1 MNITYVAIGLLA
13 FSLIGILV
21 LLLYLRIIKHKYK
34 KNSALFAKDNLMVK
48 NKSSFKDI
56 LDRLYQIVYMTFVK
70 MPVIKYYTKKT
81 RLKLEMTNDY
91 TEYELRKRTGKYMLF
106 AVIFIFI
113 SLFVLINLVNDLY
126 MTLIVIVGVLI
137 IAEKMIDLGIT
148 SVSNKILRQMPDAF
162 TTIRHAFHE
171 HGMIDEAFSTVI
183 DELGD
188 KEIGPQLRRIKEAII
203 SDNPEVELEKYYDSA
218 PNRFL
223 KLFAGISYLTY
234 DLGDRKIDGT
244 SVYLKNLNNI
254 LQEIYLEILKQDKIN
269 YMFRS
274 LNVIAVVPLVCI
286 KPLQAWAESNFPA
299 LSNFYNS
306 SFGFIMQ
313 SLIIISIFVSYLM
326 LRIVKED
333 SEQIKFD
340 RVASVRWQ
348 DKLYKVPIIKQIV
361 DAFKS
366 RPHTRKN
373 RNETILIKNT
383 NSYLTIEWLYV
394 NKITAAFV
402 TFILAL
408 ILMFNITR
416 IDIKATYEKISDE
429 FLSFG
434 QLTETQEQAAQAINE
449 RDKTYIDKYKNK
461 NVTKEQLEME
471 FTDPVTG
478 KADADEVAR
487 VYNKIQSVKNSYIKF
502 WQVLTSFILAFI
514 AYYAPSVMLF
524 IRNKIREMEKE
535 NEIMQ
540 FQSIILMLM
549 YIDRIDVQTILEWLC
564 RFSYAFKEPISTC
577 LNNYEAGAYEA
588 LEDLKEAVPYKD
600 FQRIVE
606 QLQSAVER
614 IPIRDAFDE
623 LETERAFFY
632 ERRKEGN
639 ERLIKKK
646 TTIGKVLGFTPMVL
660 LIGGYLVAPLMIVSI
675 MQMMNYFTKMS
686 F

>member
-1 MNITYVAIGLLA
+1 MSVTYIAIGLLA
-13 FSLIGILV
+13 VSVIGITGLLV
-21 LLLYLRIIKHKYK
+21 YLRLLKHKYK
-34 KNSALFAKDNLMVK
+34 KNSALFAKDNLVVK
-48 NKSSFKDI
+48 NKSSFKDVF
-56 LDRLYQIVYMTFVK
+56 DRLYQMVYMTFVK

-91 TEYELRKRTGKYMLF
+91 TEYEIRKRAGKYMLI
-106 AVIFIFI
+106 AVIFIFV
-113 SLFVLINLVNDLY
+113 SLFVLLNLVNDLY
-126 MTLIVIVGVLI
+126 MSLIVIVGVLI

-148 SVSNKILRQMPDAF
+148 SVSNKILRQMPDTF
-162 TTIRHAFHE
+162 TAIRHAFHE
-171 HGMIDEAFSTVI
+171 HGMVDEAFNTAI
-183 DELGD
+183 DEMGD
-188 KEIGPQLRRIKEAII
+188 KEIGPQLKKIKEAIV
-203 SDNPEVELEKYYDSA
+203 SDNPEVELEKYYDTA

-234 DLGDRKIDGT
+234 DLGDRKVDGV

-254 LQEIYLEILKQDKIN
+254 LQDIYLEILKQDKIN

-274 LNVIAVVPLVCI
+274 LNIIAVVPLVCI
-286 KPLQAWAESNFPA
+286 KPLQTWAESNFPA

-313 SLIIISIFVSYLM
+313 SLIIISIFVSYLL

-340 RVASVRWQ
+340 RVASVKWQ
-348 DKLYKVPIIKQIV
+348 DKLYKIAIVKLIV

-373 RNETILIKNT
+373 RRETMLIKNT

-394 NKITAAFV
+394 NKITAAVV

-408 ILMFNITR
+408 ILMFNLTR
-416 IDIKATYEKISDE
+416 IDVKATYNKISDE

-434 QLTETQEQAAQAINE
+434 QLTEQQEQAAQAINE

-461 NVTKEQLEME
+461 NVSKEQLEME

-478 KADADEVAR
+478 KADADEVTR
-487 VYNKIQSVKNSYIKF
+487 VYDKIQSVKNSYIKF
-502 WQVLTSFILAFI
+502 WQVLTSFVLAFI
-514 AYYAPSVMLF
+514 AYYVPSVILF

-564 RFSYAFKEPISTC
+564 RFSYAFKEPIATC
-577 LNNYEAGAYEA
+577 LNNYESGAYEA
-588 LEDLKEAVPYKD
+588 LEELKEDVPYKD
-600 FQRIVE
+600 FQRIID

-623 LETERAFFY
+623 LETERSFFH

-675 MQMMNYFTKMS
+675 MQMMSYFTKMS

>member
-1 MNITYVAIGLLA
+1 MSVTYIAIGLLA
-13 FSLIGILV
+13 VSVIGITV
-21 LLLYLRIIKHKYK
+21 LLVYLRLLKHKYK
-34 KNSALFAKDNLMVK
+34 KNSALFAKDNLVVK

-56 LDRLYQIVYMTFVK
+56 FDRLYQMVYMTFVK

-91 TEYELRKRTGKYMLF
+91 TEYEIRKRTGKYMLI
-106 AVIFIFI
+106 AVIFIFV
-113 SLFVLINLVNDLY
+113 SLFVLLNLVNDLY
-126 MTLIVIVGVLI
+126 MSLIVIVGVLI

-148 SVSNKILRQMPDAF
+148 SVSNKILRQMPDTF
-162 TTIRHAFHE
+162 TAIRHAFHE
-171 HGMIDEAFSTVI
+171 HGMIDEAFNTAI
-183 DELGD
+183 DEMGD
-188 KEIGPQLRRIKEAII
+188 KEIGPQLKKIKEAII
-203 SDNPEVELEKYYDSA
+203 SDNPEVELEKYYDTA

-234 DLGDRKIDGT
+234 DLGDRKVDGT

-254 LQEIYLEILKQDKIN
+254 LQDIYLEILKQDKIN

-274 LNVIAVVPLVCI
+274 LNIIAVVPIVCI

-340 RVASVRWQ
+340 RVASVKWQ
-348 DKLYKVPIIKQIV
+348 DKLYKITIVKLVV

-366 RPHTRKN
+366 RPHTKKN
-373 RNETILIKNT
+373 RKETMLIKNT

-394 NKITAAFV
+394 NKITAAVV

-416 IDIKATYEKISDE
+416 IDVKATYNKISDE

-434 QLTETQEQAAQAINE
+434 QLTEQQEQAAQAIND

-471 FTDPVTG
+471 FADPVTG

-487 VYNKIQSVKNSYIKF
+487 VYDKIQSVKNSYIKF
-502 WQVLTSFILAFI
+502 WQVLTSFVLAFI
-514 AYYAPSVMLF
+514 AYYVPSIILF

-564 RFSYAFKEPISTC
+564 RFSYAFKEPIATC
-577 LNNYEAGAYEA
+577 LNNYESGAYEA
-588 LEDLKEAVPYKD
+588 LEDLKEDVPYKD
-600 FQRIVE
+600 FQRIIE

-623 LETERAFFY
+623 LETERAFFH

-646 TTIGKVLGFTPMVL
+646 TAIGKVLGFTPMVL

>member
-21 LLLYLRIIKHKYK
+21 LLLYLRIIKHNYK

-91 TEYELRKRTGKYMLF
+91 TEYELRRRTGKYMLF

>member
-1 MNITYVAIGLLA
+1 MSVTYIAIGLLA
-13 FSLIGILV
+13 VSVIGITV
-21 LLLYLRIIKHKYK
+21 LLVYLRLLKHKYK
-34 KNSALFAKDNLMVK
+34 KNSALFAKDNLVVK

-56 LDRLYQIVYMTFVK
+56 FDRLYQMVYMTFVK

-91 TEYELRKRTGKYMLF
+91 TEYEIRKRTGKYMLI
-106 AVIFIFI
+106 AVIFIFV
-113 SLFVLINLVNDLY
+113 SLFVLLNLVNDLY
-126 MTLIVIVGVLI
+126 MSLIVIVGVLI

-148 SVSNKILRQMPDAF
+148 SVSNKILRQMPDTF
-162 TTIRHAFHE
+162 TAIRHAFHE
-171 HGMIDEAFSTVI
+171 HGMIDEAFNTAI
-183 DELGD
+183 DEMGD
-188 KEIGPQLRRIKEAII
+188 KEIGPQLKKIKEAII
-203 SDNPEVELEKYYDSA
+203 SDNPEVELEKYYDTA

-234 DLGDRKIDGT
+234 DLGDRKVDGT

-254 LQEIYLEILKQDKIN
+254 LQDIYLEILKQDKIN

-274 LNVIAVVPLVCI
+274 LNIIAVVPLICI

-340 RVASVRWQ
+340 RVASVKWQ
-348 DKLYKVPIIKQIV
+348 DKLYKITIVKLVV

-366 RPHTRKN
+366 RPHTKKN
-373 RNETILIKNT
+373 RKETMLIKNT

-408 ILMFNITR
+408 ILMFNVTR
-416 IDIKATYEKISDE
+416 IDVKATYNKISDE

-434 QLTETQEQAAQAINE
+434 QLTEQQEQAAQAIND

-471 FTDPVTG
+471 FADPVTG
-478 KADADEVAR
+478 KADADEVTR
-487 VYNKIQSVKNSYIKF
+487 VYEKIQSVKNSYIKF
-502 WQVLTSFILAFI
+502 WQVLTSFVLAFI
-514 AYYAPSVMLF
+514 AYYVPSIILF

-564 RFSYAFKEPISTC
+564 RFSYAFKEPIATC
-577 LNNYEAGAYEA
+577 LNNYESGAYEA
-588 LEDLKEAVPYKD
+588 LEDLKEDVPYKD
-600 FQRIVE
+600 FQRIIE

-623 LETERAFFY
+623 LETERAFFH

-646 TTIGKVLGFTPMVL
+646 TAIGKVLGFTPMVL

-675 MQMMNYFTKMS
+675 MQMMSYFTKMS

>member
-1 MNITYVAIGLLA
+1 MSVTYIAIGLLA
-13 FSLIGILV
+13 VSVIGITV
-21 LLLYLRIIKHKYK
+21 LLVYLRLLKHKYK
-34 KNSALFAKDNLMVK
+34 KNSALFAKDNLVVK

-56 LDRLYQIVYMTFVK
+56 FDRLYQMVYMTFVK

-91 TEYELRKRTGKYMLF
+91 TEYEIRKRTGKYMLI
-106 AVIFIFI
+106 AVIFIFV
-113 SLFVLINLVNDLY
+113 SLFVLLNLVNDLY
-126 MTLIVIVGVLI
+126 MSLIVIVGVLI

-148 SVSNKILRQMPDAF
+148 SVSNKILRQMPDTF
-162 TTIRHAFHE
+162 TAIRHAFHE
-171 HGMIDEAFSTVI
+171 HGMIDEAFNTAI
-183 DELGD
+183 DEMGD
-188 KEIGPQLRRIKEAII
+188 KEIGPQLKKIKEAII
-203 SDNPEVELEKYYDSA
+203 SDNPEVELEKYYDTA

-234 DLGDRKIDGT
+234 DLGDRKVDGT

-254 LQEIYLEILKQDKIN
+254 LQDIYLEILKQDKIN

-274 LNVIAVVPLVCI
+274 LNIIAVVPLICI

-340 RVASVRWQ
+340 RVASVKWQ
-348 DKLYKVPIIKQIV
+348 DKLYKITIVKLVV

-366 RPHTRKN
+366 RPHTKKN
-373 RNETILIKNT
+373 RKETMLIKNT

-394 NKITAAFV
+394 NKITAAVV

-416 IDIKATYEKISDE
+416 IDVKATYNKISDE

-434 QLTETQEQAAQAINE
+434 QLTEQQEQAAQSIND

-471 FTDPVTG
+471 FADPVTG
-478 KADADEVAR
+478 KADADEVTR
-487 VYNKIQSVKNSYIKF
+487 VYDKIQSVKNSYIKF
-502 WQVLTSFILAFI
+502 WQVLTSFVLAYI
-514 AYYAPSVMLF
+514 AYYVPSIILF

-564 RFSYAFKEPISTC
+564 RFSYAFKEPIATC
-577 LNNYEAGAYEA
+577 LNNYESGAYEA
-588 LEDLKEAVPYKD
+588 LEDLKEDVPYKD
-600 FQRIVE
+600 FQRIIE

-623 LETERAFFY
+623 LETERAFFH

-646 TTIGKVLGFTPMVL
+646 TAIGKVLGFTPMVL

>member
-1 MNITYVAIGLLA
+1 MSVTYIAIGLLA
-13 FSLIGILV
+13 VSVIGITV
-21 LLLYLRIIKHKYK
+21 LLVYLRLLKHKYK
-34 KNSALFAKDNLMVK
+34 KNSALFAKDKLVVK

-56 LDRLYQIVYMTFVK
+56 FDRLYQMVYMTFVK

-91 TEYELRKRTGKYMLF
+91 TEYEIRKRTGKYMLI
-106 AVIFIFI
+106 AVIFIFV
-113 SLFVLINLVNDLY
+113 SLFVLLNLVNDLY
-126 MTLIVIVGVLI
+126 MSLIVIVGVLI

-148 SVSNKILRQMPDAF
+148 SVSNKILRQMPDTF
-162 TTIRHAFHE
+162 TAIRHAFHE
-171 HGMIDEAFSTVI
+171 HGMIDEAFNTAI
-183 DELGD
+183 DEMGD
-188 KEIGPQLRRIKEAII
+188 KEIGPQLKKIKEAII
-203 SDNPEVELEKYYDSA
+203 SDNPEVELEKYYDTA

-234 DLGDRKIDGT
+234 DLGDRKVDGT

-254 LQEIYLEILKQDKIN
+254 LQDIYLEILKQDKIN

-274 LNVIAVVPLVCI
+274 LNIIAVVPLICI

-340 RVASVRWQ
+340 RVASVKWQ
-348 DKLYKVPIIKQIV
+348 DKLYKITIVKLVV

-366 RPHTRKN
+366 RPHTKKN
-373 RNETILIKNT
+373 RKETMLIKNT

-394 NKITAAFV
+394 NKITAAVV

-408 ILMFNITR
+408 ILMFNVTR
-416 IDIKATYEKISDE
+416 IDVKATYNKISDE

-434 QLTETQEQAAQAINE
+434 QLTEQQEQAAQAIND

-471 FTDPVTG
+471 FADPVTG
-478 KADADEVAR
+478 KADADEVTR
-487 VYNKIQSVKNSYIKF
+487 VYDKIQSVKNSYIKF
-502 WQVLTSFILAFI
+502 WQVLTSFVLAFI
-514 AYYAPSVMLF
+514 AYYVPSIILF

-564 RFSYAFKEPISTC
+564 RFSYAFKEPIATC
-577 LNNYEAGAYEA
+577 LNNYESGAYEA
-588 LEDLKEAVPYKD
+588 LEELKEDVPYKD
-600 FQRIVE
+600 FQRIIE

-623 LETERAFFY
+623 LETERAFFH

-646 TTIGKVLGFTPMVL
+646 TAIGKVLGFTPMVL

>member
-1 MNITYVAIGLLA
+1 MSVTYIAVGLLA
-13 FSLIGILV
+13 VSVIGITV
-21 LLLYLRIIKHKYK
+21 LLVYLRLLKHKYK
-34 KNSALFAKDNLMVK
+34 KNSALFAKDNLVVK

-56 LDRLYQIVYMTFVK
+56 FDRLYQMVYMTFVK

-91 TEYELRKRTGKYMLF
+91 TEYEIRKRTGKYMLI
-106 AVIFIFI
+106 AVIFIFV
-113 SLFVLINLVNDLY
+113 SLFVLLNLVNDLY
-126 MTLIVIVGVLI
+126 MSLIVIVGVLI

-148 SVSNKILRQMPDAF
+148 SVSNKILRQMPDTF
-162 TTIRHAFHE
+162 TAIRHAFHE
-171 HGMIDEAFSTVI
+171 HGMIDEAFNTAI
-183 DELGD
+183 DEMGD
-188 KEIGPQLRRIKEAII
+188 KEIGPQLKKIKEAII
-203 SDNPEVELEKYYDSA
+203 SDNPEVELEKYYDTA

-234 DLGDRKIDGT
+234 DLGDRKVEGT

-254 LQEIYLEILKQDKIN
+254 LQDIYLEILKQDKIN

-274 LNVIAVVPLVCI
+274 LNIIAVVPLICI

-340 RVASVRWQ
+340 RVASVKWQ
-348 DKLYKVPIIKQIV
+348 DKLYKITIVKLVV

-366 RPHTRKN
+366 RPHTKKN
-373 RNETILIKNT
+373 RKETMLIKNT

-408 ILMFNITR
+408 ILMFNVTR
-416 IDIKATYEKISDE
+416 IDVKATYNKISDE

-434 QLTETQEQAAQAINE
+434 QLTEQQEQAAQAIND

-471 FTDPVTG
+471 FADPVTG
-478 KADADEVAR
+478 KADADEVTR
-487 VYNKIQSVKNSYIKF
+487 VYDKIQSVKNSYIKF
-502 WQVLTSFILAFI
+502 WQVLTSFVLAFI
-514 AYYAPSVMLF
+514 AYYVPSIILF

-564 RFSYAFKEPISTC
+564 RFSYAFKEPIATC
-577 LNNYEAGAYEA
+577 LNNYESGAYEA
-588 LEDLKEAVPYKD
+588 LEDLKEDVPYKD
-600 FQRIVE
+600 FQRIIE

-623 LETERAFFY
+623 LETERAFFH

-675 MQMMNYFTKMS
+675 MQMMSYFTKMS

>member
-1 MNITYVAIGLLA
+1 MSVTYIAIGLLV
-13 FSLIGILV
+13 FSLIGVVGLLV
-21 LLLYLRIIKHKYK
+21 YLKLLKNKYK
-34 KNSALFAKDNLMVK
+34 KNSALFAKDNLVVR
-48 NKSSFKDI
+48 NKVNPKDVFDK
-56 LDRLYQIVYMTFVK
+56 LFQIVYMTFVK

-91 TEYELRKRTGKYMLF
+91 TEYELRRRAGKYMLM
-106 AVIFIFI
+106 AVIFIFVA
-113 SLFVLINLVNDLY
+113 LFVLLNLVNDLY
-126 MTLIVIVGVLI
+126 MSLIVIVGVLI
-137 IAEKMIDLGIT
+137 VAEKMIDLGIT
-148 SVSNKILRQMPDAF
+148 SVSNKILRQMPDTF

-171 HGMIDEAFSTVI
+171 HGMIDEAFNTAI

-188 KEIGPQLRRIKEAII
+188 KEIGPQLRKIKEAII
-203 SDNPEVELEKYYDSA
+203 SDNPEVELEKYYDTA

-234 DLGDRKIDGT
+234 DLGDRKVDNT

-254 LQEIYLEILKQDKIN
+254 LQDIYLEILKQDKIN

-274 LNVIAVVPLVCI
+274 LNIIAVVPLVCI
-286 KPLQAWAESNFPA
+286 KPLQNWAESNFPA
-299 LSNFYNS
+299 LSNFYDS

-348 DKLYKVPIIKQIV
+348 DKLYKFTLVKLLV

-366 RPHTRKN
+366 KEHTRKN
-373 RNETILIKNT
+373 RRETELIKNT
-383 NSYLTIEWLYV
+383 NAYLTIEWLYV
-394 NKITAAFV
+394 NKLTAAFV

-416 IDIKATYEKISDE
+416 IDINAVYTKISDE

-434 QLTETQEQAAQAINE
+434 QLTEQQEQAAQAINE

-461 NVTKEQLEME
+461 NVTKEQIEME
-471 FTDPVTG
+471 MADPVTG
-478 KADADEVAR
+478 KADVNEVAR
-487 VYNKIQSVKNSYIKF
+487 VYDKIQTVKNSYLKF
-502 WQVLTSFILAFI
+502 WQVLTSFILAWI
-514 AYYAPSVMLF
+514 AYYVPSIILF

-549 YIDRIDVQTILEWLC
+549 YIDRVDVQTILEWLC
-564 RFSYAFKEPISTC
+564 RFSYAFKEPIATC

-588 LEDLKEAVPYKD
+588 LEDLKEVVPYKD
-600 FQRIVE
+600 FQRIVD

-623 LETERAFFY
+623 LETERAFFH

-639 ERLIKKK
+639 ERLVNKKV
-646 TTIGKVLGFTPMVL
+646 TIGKALGFTPMVL

>member
-1 MNITYVAIGLLA
+1 MSVTYIAIGLLA
-13 FSLIGILV
+13 VSVIGITV
-21 LLLYLRIIKHKYK
+21 LLVYLRLLKHKYK
-34 KNSALFAKDNLMVK
+34 KNSALFAKDNLVVK

-56 LDRLYQIVYMTFVK
+56 FDRLYQMVYMTFVK

-91 TEYELRKRTGKYMLF
+91 TEYEIRKRTGKYMLI
-106 AVIFIFI
+106 AVIFIFV
-113 SLFVLINLVNDLY
+113 SLFVLLNLVNDLY
-126 MTLIVIVGVLI
+126 MSLIVIVGVLI

-148 SVSNKILRQMPDAF
+148 SVSNKILRQMPDTF
-162 TTIRHAFHE
+162 TAIRHAFHE
-171 HGMIDEAFSTVI
+171 HGMIDEAFNTAI
-183 DELGD
+183 DEMGD
-188 KEIGPQLRRIKEAII
+188 KEIGPQLKKIKEAII
-203 SDNPEVELEKYYDSA
+203 SDNPEVELEKYYDTA

-234 DLGDRKIDGT
+234 DLGDRKVDGT

-254 LQEIYLEILKQDKIN
+254 LQDIYLEILKQDKIN

-274 LNVIAVVPLVCI
+274 LNIIAVVPLICI

-340 RVASVRWQ
+340 RVASVKWQ
-348 DKLYKVPIIKQIV
+348 DKLYKITIVKLVV

-366 RPHTRKN
+366 RPHTKKN
-373 RNETILIKNT
+373 RKETMLIKNT

-394 NKITAAFV
+394 NKITAAVV

-408 ILMFNITR
+408 ILMFNVTR
-416 IDIKATYEKISDE
+416 IDVKATYNKISDE

-434 QLTETQEQAAQAINE
+434 QLTEQQEQAAQAIND
-449 RDKTYIDKYKNK
+449 RDKKYIDKYKNK

-471 FTDPVTG
+471 FADPVTG
-478 KADADEVAR
+478 KADADEVTR
-487 VYNKIQSVKNSYIKF
+487 VYDKIQSVKNSYIKF
-502 WQVLTSFILAFI
+502 WQVLTSFVLAFI
-514 AYYAPSVMLF
+514 AYYVPSIILF

-564 RFSYAFKEPISTC
+564 RFSYAFKEPIATC
-577 LNNYEAGAYEA
+577 LNNYESGAYEA
-588 LEDLKEAVPYKD
+588 LEDLKEDVPYKD
-600 FQRIVE
+600 FQRIIE

-623 LETERAFFY
+623 LETERAFFH

-646 TTIGKVLGFTPMVL
+646 TAIGKVLGFTPMVL

>member
-1 MNITYVAIGLLA
+1 MNVTYIAIGLLA
-13 FSLIGILV
+13 FSVIGITALLV
-21 LLLYLRIIKHKYK
+21 YLRLLKNKYK
-34 KNSALFAKDNLMVK
+34 KNSTLFAKENLVVK
-48 NKSSFKDI
+48 SKSSYKDI
-56 LDRLYQIVYMTFVK
+56 FDRLYQIVYMTFVK
-70 MPVIKYYTKKT
+70 MPILKYYTKKT

-91 TEYELRKRTGKYMLF
+91 TEYEIRKRSGKYMLV
-106 AVIFIFI
+106 AVIFIFV
-113 SLFVLINLVNDLY
+113 SLFVLLNLVNDLY
-126 MTLIVIVGVLI
+126 MSLIVIVGVLI

-148 SVSNKILRQMPDAF
+148 SVSNKILRQMPDTF
-162 TTIRHAFHE
+162 TAIRHAFHE
-171 HGMIDEAFSTVI
+171 HGMIDEAFNTAI
-183 DELGD
+183 DEMGD
-188 KEIGPQLRRIKEAII
+188 KEIGPQLKKIKEAII
-203 SDNPEVELEKYYDSA
+203 SDNPEVELEKYYDTA

-223 KLFAGISYLTY
+223 KLFAGVSYLTY
-234 DLGDRKIDGT
+234 DLGDRKVDGT

-254 LQEIYLEILKQDKIN
+254 LQDIYLEILKQDKIN

-274 LNVIAVVPLVCI
+274 LNIIAVVPLVCI

-340 RVASVRWQ
+340 RVASVKWQ
-348 DKLYKVPIIKQIV
+348 DKLYKITIVKLVV

-366 RPHTRKN
+366 KPHTKKN
-373 RNETILIKNT
+373 RRETALIKNT

-394 NKITAAFV
+394 NKITAAV
-402 TFILAL
+402 ITFILAL

-416 IDIKATYEKISDE
+416 IDIRATYNRISDE

-434 QLTETQEQAAQAINE
+434 QLTEQQEKAAQAIND
-449 RDKTYIDKYKNK
+449 RDKTYIDKYKK
-461 NVTKEQLEME
+461 QNVTKEQLEME

-487 VYNKIQSVKNSYIKF
+487 VYDKIQTVKNSYIKF

-514 AYYAPSVMLF
+514 AYYVPSIMLF

-564 RFSYAFKEPISTC
+564 RFSYAFKEPIATC

-614 IPIRDAFDE
+614 IPVRDAFDE
-623 LETERAFFY
+623 LETERAFFH

-675 MQMMNYFTKMS
+675 MQMMSYFTKMS

>member
-1 MNITYVAIGLLA
+1 MSVTYIAIGLLA
-13 FSLIGILV
+13 VSVIGITV
-21 LLLYLRIIKHKYK
+21 LLVYLRLLKHKYK
-34 KNSALFAKDNLMVK
+34 KNSALFAKDNLVVK

-56 LDRLYQIVYMTFVK
+56 FDRLYQMVYMTFVK

-91 TEYELRKRTGKYMLF
+91 TEYEIRKRTGKYMLI
-106 AVIFIFI
+106 AVIFIFV
-113 SLFVLINLVNDLY
+113 SLFVLLNLVNDLY
-126 MTLIVIVGVLI
+126 MSLIVIVGVLI

-148 SVSNKILRQMPDAF
+148 SVSNKILRQMPDTF
-162 TTIRHAFHE
+162 TAIRHAFHE
-171 HGMIDEAFSTVI
+171 HGMIDEAFNTAI
-183 DELGD
+183 DEMGD
-188 KEIGPQLRRIKEAII
+188 KEIGPQLKKIKEAII
-203 SDNPEVELEKYYDSA
+203 SDNPEVELEKYYDTA

-234 DLGDRKIDGT
+234 DLGDRKVDGT

-254 LQEIYLEILKQDKIN
+254 LQDIYLEILKQDKIN

-274 LNVIAVVPLVCI
+274 LNIIAVVPLICI

-340 RVASVRWQ
+340 RVASVKWQ
-348 DKLYKVPIIKQIV
+348 DKLYKITIVKLVV

-366 RPHTRKN
+366 RPHTKKN
-373 RNETILIKNT
+373 RKETMLIKNT

-394 NKITAAFV
+394 NKITAAVV

-408 ILMFNITR
+408 ILMFNVTR
-416 IDIKATYEKISDE
+416 IDVKATYNKISDE

-434 QLTETQEQAAQAINE
+434 QLTEQQEQAAQAIND

-471 FTDPVTG
+471 FADPVTG
-478 KADADEVAR
+478 KADADEVTR
-487 VYNKIQSVKNSYIKF
+487 VYDKIQSVKNSYIKF
-502 WQVLTSFILAFI
+502 WQVLTSFVLAFI
-514 AYYAPSVMLF
+514 AYYVPSIILF

-564 RFSYAFKEPISTC
+564 RFSYAFKEPIATC
-577 LNNYEAGAYEA
+577 LNNYESGAYEA
-588 LEDLKEAVPYKD
+588 LEDLKEDVPYKD
-600 FQRIVE
+600 FQRIIE

-623 LETERAFFY
+623 LETERAFFH

-646 TTIGKVLGFTPMVL
+646 TAIGKVLGFTPMVL

-675 MQMMNYFTKMS
+675 MQMTNYFTKMS

>member
-1 MNITYVAIGLLA
+1 MSVTYIAIGLLA
-13 FSLIGILV
+13 VSVIGITV
-21 LLLYLRIIKHKYK
+21 LLVYLRLLKHKYK
-34 KNSALFAKDNLMVK
+34 KNSALFAKDNLVVK

-56 LDRLYQIVYMTFVK
+56 FDRLYQMVYMTFVK

-91 TEYELRKRTGKYMLF
+91 TEYEIRKRTGKYMLI
-106 AVIFIFI
+106 AVIFIFV
-113 SLFVLINLVNDLY
+113 SLFVLLNLVNDLY
-126 MTLIVIVGVLI
+126 MSLIVIVGVLI

-148 SVSNKILRQMPDAF
+148 SVSNKILRQMPDTF
-162 TTIRHAFHE
+162 TAIRHAFHE
-171 HGMIDEAFSTVI
+171 HGMIDEAFNTAI
-183 DELGD
+183 DEMGD
-188 KEIGPQLRRIKEAII
+188 KEIGPQLKKIKEAIV
-203 SDNPEVELEKYYDSA
+203 SDNPEVELEKYYDTA

-234 DLGDRKIDGT
+234 DLGDRKVDGT

-254 LQEIYLEILKQDKIN
+254 LQDIYLEILKQDKIN

-274 LNVIAVVPLVCI
+274 LNIIAVVPLICI

-340 RVASVRWQ
+340 RVASVKWQ
-348 DKLYKVPIIKQIV
+348 DKLYKITIVKLVV

-366 RPHTRKN
+366 RPHTKKN
-373 RNETILIKNT
+373 RKETMLIKNT

-394 NKITAAFV
+394 NKITAAVV

-408 ILMFNITR
+408 ILMFNVTR
-416 IDIKATYEKISDE
+416 IDVKATYNKISDE

-434 QLTETQEQAAQAINE
+434 QLTEQQEQAAQAIND

-471 FTDPVTG
+471 FADPVTG
-478 KADADEVAR
+478 KADADEVTR
-487 VYNKIQSVKNSYIKF
+487 VYDKIQSVKNSYIKF
-502 WQVLTSFILAFI
+502 WQVLTSFVLAFI
-514 AYYAPSVMLF
+514 AYYVPSIILF

-564 RFSYAFKEPISTC
+564 RFSYAFKEPIATC
-577 LNNYEAGAYEA
+577 LNNYESGAYEA
-588 LEDLKEAVPYKD
+588 LEDLKEDVPYKD
-600 FQRIVE
+600 FQRIIE

-623 LETERAFFY
+623 LETERAFFH

-646 TTIGKVLGFTPMVL
+646 TAIGKVLGFTPMVL

>member
-1 MNITYVAIGLLA
+1 MSVTYIAIGLLA
-13 FSLIGILV
+13 VSVIGITV
-21 LLLYLRIIKHKYK
+21 LLVYLRLLKHKYK
-34 KNSALFAKDNLMVK
+34 KNSALFAKDNLVVK

-56 LDRLYQIVYMTFVK
+56 FDRLYQMVYMTFVK

-91 TEYELRKRTGKYMLF
+91 TEYEIRKRTGKYMLI
-106 AVIFIFI
+106 AVIFIFV
-113 SLFVLINLVNDLY
+113 SLFVLLNLVNDLY
-126 MTLIVIVGVLI
+126 MSLIVIVGVLI

-148 SVSNKILRQMPDAF
+148 SVSNKILRQMPDTF
-162 TTIRHAFHE
+162 TAIRHAFHE
-171 HGMIDEAFSTVI
+171 HGMIDEAFNTAI
-183 DELGD
+183 DEMGD
-188 KEIGPQLRRIKEAII
+188 KEIGPQLKKIKEAII
-203 SDNPEVELEKYYDSA
+203 SDNPEVELEKYYDTA

-234 DLGDRKIDGT
+234 DLGDRKVDGT

-254 LQEIYLEILKQDKIN
+254 LQDIYLEILKQDKIN

-274 LNVIAVVPLVCI
+274 LNIIAVVPLICI

-340 RVASVRWQ
+340 RVASVKWQ
-348 DKLYKVPIIKQIV
+348 DKLYKITIVKLVV

-366 RPHTRKN
+366 RPHTKKN
-373 RNETILIKNT
+373 RKETMLIKNT

-394 NKITAAFV
+394 NKITAAVV

-416 IDIKATYEKISDE
+416 IDVKATYNKISDE

-434 QLTETQEQAAQAINE
+434 QLTEQQEQAAQAIND

-471 FTDPVTG
+471 FADPVTG
-478 KADADEVAR
+478 KADADEVTR
-487 VYNKIQSVKNSYIKF
+487 VYDKIQSVKNSYIKF
-502 WQVLTSFILAFI
+502 WQVLTSFVLAFI
-514 AYYAPSVMLF
+514 AYYVPSIILF

-564 RFSYAFKEPISTC
+564 RFSYAFKEPIATC

-588 LEDLKEAVPYKD
+588 LEDLKEDVPYKD
-600 FQRIVE
+600 FQRIIE

-623 LETERAFFY
+623 LETERAFFH

-646 TTIGKVLGFTPMVL
+646 TAIGKVLGFTPMVL

>member
-1 MNITYVAIGLLA
+1 MSVTYIAIGLLA
-13 FSLIGILV
+13 FSIIGITV
-21 LLLYLRIIKHKYK
+21 LLVYLRMVKHKYK
-34 KNSALFAKDNLMVK
+34 KNSALFAKDNLVVK
-48 NKSSFKDI
+48 NKTSFKDI
-56 LDRLYQIVYMTFVK
+56 FDRLFQIVYMTFVK

-91 TEYELRKRTGKYMLF
+91 TEYELRRRSGKYMLIS
-106 AVIFIFI
+106 VIFIFV
-113 SLFVLINLVNDLY
+113 SLFVLLNLVNDLY
-126 MTLIVIVGVLI
+126 MSLIVIVGVLI

-148 SVSNKILRQMPDAF
+148 SVSNKILRQMPDVF

-171 HGMIDEAFSTVI
+171 HGMIDEAFSTAI
-183 DELGD
+183 DDFGD

-234 DLGDRKIDGT
+234 DLGDRKVDGT

-254 LQEIYLEILKQDKIN
+254 LQDIYLEILKQDKIN

-274 LNVIAVVPLVCI
+274 LNIIAVVPLVCI
-286 KPLQAWAESNFPA
+286 KPLQGWAESNFPA

-340 RVASVRWQ
+340 RVTNVRWQ
-348 DKLYKVPIIKQIV
+348 DKLYKHTLVKLIV
-361 DAFKS
+361 DAFKTKE
-366 RPHTRKN
+366 HTRKY
-373 RNETILIKNT
+373 RRETELIKNT

-434 QLTETQEQAAQAINE
+434 QLTEQQEAAAQAIND

-461 NVTKEQLEME
+461 NVTKEQIEME
-471 FTDPVTG
+471 MADPVTG

-487 VYNKIQSVKNSYIKF
+487 VYGKIQSVKNSYIKF
-502 WQVLTSFILAFI
+502 WQVLTSFILALI
-514 AYYAPSVMLF
+514 AYYVPSLVLF

-549 YIDRIDVQTILEWLC
+549 YIDRVDVQTILEWLC
-564 RFSYAFKEPISTC
+564 RFSYAFKEPIATC
-577 LNNYEAGAYEA
+577 LNNYEAGAYDA
-588 LEDLKEAVPYKD
+588 LEELKEVVPYKD

-623 LETERAFFY
+623 LETERAFFH

-646 TTIGKVLGFTPMVL
+646 VTIGKVLGFTPMVL

-675 MQMMNYFTKMS
+675 MQMMSYFTKMS

>member
-1 MNITYVAIGLLA
+1 MSVTYIAVGLLA
-13 FSLIGILV
+13 VSVIGITV
-21 LLLYLRIIKHKYK
+21 LLVYLRLLKHKYK
-34 KNSALFAKDNLMVK
+34 KNSALFAKDNLVVK

-56 LDRLYQIVYMTFVK
+56 FDRLYQMVYMTFVK

-91 TEYELRKRTGKYMLF
+91 TEYEIRKRTGKYMLI
-106 AVIFIFI
+106 AVIFIFV
-113 SLFVLINLVNDLY
+113 SLFVLLNLVNDLY
-126 MTLIVIVGVLI
+126 MSLIVIVGVLI

-148 SVSNKILRQMPDAF
+148 SVSNKILRQMPDTF
-162 TTIRHAFHE
+162 TAIRHAFHE
-171 HGMIDEAFSTVI
+171 HGMIDEAFNTAI
-183 DELGD
+183 DEMGD
-188 KEIGPQLRRIKEAII
+188 KEIGPQLKKIKEAII
-203 SDNPEVELEKYYDSA
+203 SDNPEVELEKYYDTA

-234 DLGDRKIDGT
+234 DLGDRKVEGT

-254 LQEIYLEILKQDKIN
+254 LQDIYLEILKQDKIN

-274 LNVIAVVPLVCI
+274 LNIIAVVPLICI

-340 RVASVRWQ
+340 RVASVKWQ
-348 DKLYKVPIIKQIV
+348 DKLYKITIVKLVV

-366 RPHTRKN
+366 RPHTKKN
-373 RNETILIKNT
+373 RKETMLIKNT

-394 NKITAAFV
+394 NKITAAVV

-408 ILMFNITR
+408 ILMFNVTR
-416 IDIKATYEKISDE
+416 IDVKATYNKISDE

-434 QLTETQEQAAQAINE
+434 QLTEQQEQAAQAIND

-471 FTDPVTG
+471 FADPVTG
-478 KADADEVAR
+478 KADADEVTR
-487 VYNKIQSVKNSYIKF
+487 VYDKIQSVKNSYIKF
-502 WQVLTSFILAFI
+502 WQVLTSFVLAFI
-514 AYYAPSVMLF
+514 AYYVPSIILF

-564 RFSYAFKEPISTC
+564 RFSYAFKEPIATC
-577 LNNYEAGAYEA
+577 LNNYESGAYEA
-588 LEDLKEAVPYKD
+588 LEDLKEDVPYKD
-600 FQRIVE
+600 FQRIIE

-623 LETERAFFY
+623 LETERAFFH

-646 TTIGKVLGFTPMVL
+646 TAIGKVLGFTPMVL

>member
-1 MNITYVAIGLLA
+1 MSVTYIAIGLLA
-13 FSLIGILV
+13 VSVIGITV
-21 LLLYLRIIKHKYK
+21 LLVYLRLLKHKYK
-34 KNSALFAKDNLMVK
+34 KNSALFAKDNLVVK

-56 LDRLYQIVYMTFVK
+56 FDRLYQMVYMTFVK

-91 TEYELRKRTGKYMLF
+91 TEYEIRKRTGKYMLI
-106 AVIFIFI
+106 AVIFIFV
-113 SLFVLINLVNDLY
+113 SLFVLLNLVNDLY
-126 MTLIVIVGVLI
+126 MSLIVIVGVLI

-148 SVSNKILRQMPDAF
+148 SVSNKILRQMPDTF
-162 TTIRHAFHE
+162 TAIRHAFHE
-171 HGMIDEAFSTVI
+171 HGMIDEAFNTAI
-183 DELGD
+183 DEMGD
-188 KEIGPQLRRIKEAII
+188 KEIGPQLKKIKEAII
-203 SDNPEVELEKYYDSA
+203 SDNPEVELEKYYDTA

-234 DLGDRKIDGT
+234 DLGDRKVDGT

-254 LQEIYLEILKQDKIN
+254 LQDIYLEILKQDKIN

-274 LNVIAVVPLVCI
+274 LNIIAVVPLICI

-340 RVASVRWQ
+340 RVASVKWQ
-348 DKLYKVPIIKQIV
+348 DKLYKITIVKLVV

-366 RPHTRKN
+366 RPHTKKN
-373 RNETILIKNT
+373 RKETMLIKNT

-394 NKITAAFV
+394 NKITAAVV

-408 ILMFNITR
+408 ILMFNVTR
-416 IDIKATYEKISDE
+416 IDVKATYNKISDE

-434 QLTETQEQAAQAINE
+434 QLTEQQEQAAQAIND

-471 FTDPVTG
+471 FADPVTG
-478 KADADEVAR
+478 KADADEVTR
-487 VYNKIQSVKNSYIKF
+487 VYDKIQSVKNSYIKF
-502 WQVLTSFILAFI
+502 WQVLTSFVLAFI
-514 AYYAPSVMLF
+514 AYYVPSIILF

-564 RFSYAFKEPISTC
+564 RFSYAFKEPIATC
-577 LNNYEAGAYEA
+577 LNNYESGAYEA
-588 LEDLKEAVPYKD
+588 LEDLKEDVPYKD
-600 FQRIVE
+600 FQRIIE

-623 LETERAFFY
+623 LETERAFFH

-646 TTIGKVLGFTPMVL
+646 TAIGKVLGFTPMVL

-675 MQMMNYFTKMS
+675 MQMMSYFTKMS

>member
-1 MNITYVAIGLLA
+1 MSVTYIAIGLLA
-13 FSLIGILV
+13 VSVIGITV
-21 LLLYLRIIKHKYK
+21 LLVYLRLLKHKYK
-34 KNSALFAKDNLMVK
+34 KNSALFAKDNLVVK

-56 LDRLYQIVYMTFVK
+56 FDRLYQMVYMTFVK

-91 TEYELRKRTGKYMLF
+91 TEYEIRKRTGKYMLI
-106 AVIFIFI
+106 AVIFIFV
-113 SLFVLINLVNDLY
+113 SLFVLLNLVNDLY
-126 MTLIVIVGVLI
+126 MSLIVIVGVLI

-148 SVSNKILRQMPDAF
+148 SVSNKILRQMPDTF
-162 TTIRHAFHE
+162 TAIRHAFHE
-171 HGMIDEAFSTVI
+171 HGMIDEAFNTAI
-183 DELGD
+183 DEMGD
-188 KEIGPQLRRIKEAII
+188 KEIGPQLKKIKEAII
-203 SDNPEVELEKYYDSA
+203 SDNPEVELEKYYDTA

-234 DLGDRKIDGT
+234 DLGDRKVEGT

-254 LQEIYLEILKQDKIN
+254 LQDIYLEILKQDKIN

-274 LNVIAVVPLVCI
+274 LNIIAVVPLICI

-340 RVASVRWQ
+340 RVASVKWQ
-348 DKLYKVPIIKQIV
+348 DKLYKITIVKLVV

-366 RPHTRKN
+366 RPHTKKN
-373 RNETILIKNT
+373 RKETMLIKNT

-408 ILMFNITR
+408 ILMFNVTR
-416 IDIKATYEKISDE
+416 IDVKATYNKISDE

-434 QLTETQEQAAQAINE
+434 QLTEQQEQAVQAIND

-471 FTDPVTG
+471 FADPVTG
-478 KADADEVAR
+478 KADADEVTR
-487 VYNKIQSVKNSYIKF
+487 VYDKIQSVKNSYIKF
-502 WQVLTSFILAFI
+502 WQVLTSFVLAFI
-514 AYYAPSVMLF
+514 AYYVPSIILF

-564 RFSYAFKEPISTC
+564 RFSYAFKEPIATC
-577 LNNYEAGAYEA
+577 LNNYESGAYEA
-588 LEDLKEAVPYKD
+588 LEDLKEDVPYKD
-600 FQRIVE
+600 FQRIIE

-623 LETERAFFY
+623 LETERAFFH

-646 TTIGKVLGFTPMVL
+646 TAIGKVLGFTPMVL

>member
-1 MNITYVAIGLLA
+1 MSVTYIAIGLLA
-13 FSLIGILV
+13 VSVIGITV
-21 LLLYLRIIKHKYK
+21 LLVYLRLLKHKYK
-34 KNSALFAKDNLMVK
+34 KNSALFAKDNLVVK

-56 LDRLYQIVYMTFVK
+56 FDRLYQIVYMTFVK

-91 TEYELRKRTGKYMLF
+91 TEYEIRKRTGKYMLI
-106 AVIFIFI
+106 AVIFIFV
-113 SLFVLINLVNDLY
+113 SLFVLLNLVNDLY
-126 MTLIVIVGVLI
+126 MSLIVIVGVLI

-148 SVSNKILRQMPDAF
+148 SVSNKILRQMPDTF
-162 TTIRHAFHE
+162 TAIRHAFHE
-171 HGMIDEAFSTVI
+171 HGMIDEAFNTAI
-183 DELGD
+183 DEMGD
-188 KEIGPQLRRIKEAII
+188 KEIGPQLKKIKEAII
-203 SDNPEVELEKYYDSA
+203 SDNPEVELEKYYDTA

-234 DLGDRKIDGT
+234 DLGDRKVDGT

-254 LQEIYLEILKQDKIN
+254 LQDIYLEILKQDKIN

-274 LNVIAVVPLVCI
+274 LNIIAVVPLVCI

-340 RVASVRWQ
+340 RVASVKWQ
-348 DKLYKVPIIKQIV
+348 DKLYKITIVKLVV

-366 RPHTRKN
+366 KPHTKKN
-373 RNETILIKNT
+373 RKETMLIKNT

-394 NKITAAFV
+394 NKITAAVV

-416 IDIKATYEKISDE
+416 IDVKATYNKISDE

-434 QLTETQEQAAQAINE
+434 QLTEQQEQAAQAIND

-461 NVTKEQLEME
+461 KVTKEQLEME
-471 FTDPVTG
+471 FADPVTG
-478 KADADEVAR
+478 KADADEVTR
-487 VYNKIQSVKNSYIKF
+487 VYDKIQSVKNSYIKF
-502 WQVLTSFILAFI
+502 WQVLTSFVLAFI
-514 AYYAPSVMLF
+514 AYYVPSIILF

-564 RFSYAFKEPISTC
+564 RFSYAFKEPIATC

-588 LEDLKEAVPYKD
+588 LEELKEGVPYKD
-600 FQRIVE
+600 FQRIIE

-623 LETERAFFY
+623 LETERAFFH

-646 TTIGKVLGFTPMVL
+646 TAIGKVLGFTPMVL

>member
-21 LLLYLRIIKHKYK
+21 LLLYLKVIKHRYK

-48 NKSSFKDI
+48 NKSSFKEI

-70 MPVIKYYTKKT
+70 MPIIKYYTKKT

-171 HGMIDEAFSTVI
+171 HGMIDEAFATVI

-348 DKLYKVPIIKQIV
+348 DKLYKIPIIKQIV

-366 RPHTRKN
+366 RPNTRKN

-402 TFILAL
+402 TFILAFT
-408 ILMFNITR
+408 LMFNITR
-416 IDIKATYEKISDE
+416 IDVKATYEKISDE

-434 QLTETQEQAAQAINE
+434 QLTEQQEKAAQAIND

-478 KADADEVAR
+478 KTDADEVTR
-487 VYNKIQSVKNSYIKF
+487 VYNKIQSIKNSYIKF

-514 AYYAPSVMLF
+514 AYYVPSVMLF

-564 RFSYAFKEPISTC
+564 RFSYAFKEPIATC
-577 LNNYEAGAYEA
+577 LNNYESGAYEA

-646 TTIGKVLGFTPMVL
+646 TAIGKVLGFTPMVL

>member
-21 LLLYLRIIKHKYK
+21 LLLYLKVIKRRYK

-70 MPVIKYYTKKT
+70 MPIIKYYTKKT

-171 HGMIDEAFSTVI
+171 HGMIDEAFATVI

-274 LNVIAVVPLVCI
+274 LNVIAVVPLICI

-348 DKLYKVPIIKQIV
+348 DKLYKIPIIKQIV

-366 RPHTRKN
+366 RPNTRKN

-402 TFILAL
+402 TFILAFT
-408 ILMFNITR
+408 LMFNITR
-416 IDIKATYEKISDE
+416 IDVKATYEKISDE

-434 QLTETQEQAAQAINE
+434 QLTEQQEKAAQAIND

-478 KADADEVAR
+478 KTDADEVTR
-487 VYNKIQSVKNSYIKF
+487 VYNKIQSIKNSYIKF

-564 RFSYAFKEPISTC
+564 RFSYAFKEPIATC
-577 LNNYEAGAYEA
+577 LNNYESGAYEA

-646 TTIGKVLGFTPMVL
+646 TAIGKVLGFTPMVL

-675 MQMMNYFTKMS
+675 MQMMSYFTKMS

>member
-1 MNITYVAIGLLA
+1 MSVTYIAIGLLA
-13 FSLIGILV
+13 FSIIGITV
-21 LLLYLRIIKHKYK
+21 LLVYLRMVKHKYK
-34 KNSALFAKDNLMVK
+34 KNSALFAKDNLVVK
-48 NKSSFKDI
+48 NKTSFKDI
-56 LDRLYQIVYMTFVK
+56 FDRLFQIVYMTFVK

-91 TEYELRKRTGKYMLF
+91 TEYELRRRSGKYMLIS
-106 AVIFIFI
+106 VIFIFV
-113 SLFVLINLVNDLY
+113 SLFVLLNLVNDLY
-126 MTLIVIVGVLI
+126 MSLIVIVGVLI

-148 SVSNKILRQMPDAF
+148 SVSNKILRQMPDVF

-171 HGMIDEAFSTVI
+171 HGMIDEAFSTAI
-183 DELGD
+183 DDFGD

-234 DLGDRKIDGT
+234 DLGDRKVDGT

-254 LQEIYLEILKQDKIN
+254 LQDIYLEILKQDKIN

-274 LNVIAVVPLVCI
+274 LNIIAVVPLVCI
-286 KPLQAWAESNFPA
+286 KPLQGWAESNFPA

-340 RVASVRWQ
+340 RVTNVRWQ
-348 DKLYKVPIIKQIV
+348 DKLYKHTLVKLIV
-361 DAFKS
+361 DAFKTKE
-366 RPHTRKN
+366 HTRKY
-373 RNETILIKNT
+373 RRETELIKNT

-394 NKITAAFV
+394 NKITAAVV

-434 QLTETQEQAAQAINE
+434 QLTEQQEAAAQAIND

-461 NVTKEQLEME
+461 NVTKEQIEME
-471 FTDPVTG
+471 MADPVTG

-487 VYNKIQSVKNSYIKF
+487 VYGKIQSVKNSYIKF
-502 WQVLTSFILAFI
+502 WQVLTSFILALI
-514 AYYAPSVMLF
+514 AYYVPSLVLF

-549 YIDRIDVQTILEWLC
+549 YIDRVDVQTILEWLC
-564 RFSYAFKEPISTC
+564 RFSYAFKEPIATC
-577 LNNYEAGAYEA
+577 LNNYEAGAYDA
-588 LEDLKEAVPYKD
+588 LEELKEVVPYKD

-623 LETERAFFY
+623 LETERAFFH

-646 TTIGKVLGFTPMVL
+646 VTIGKVLGFTPMVL

>member
-1 MNITYVAIGLLA
+1 MSVTYIAIGLLA
-13 FSLIGILV
+13 VSVIGITV
-21 LLLYLRIIKHKYK
+21 LLVYLRLLKHKYK
-34 KNSALFAKDNLMVK
+34 KNSALFAKDNLVVK

-56 LDRLYQIVYMTFVK
+56 FDRLYQMVYMTFVK

-91 TEYELRKRTGKYMLF
+91 TEYEIRKRTGKYMLI
-106 AVIFIFI
+106 AVIFIFV
-113 SLFVLINLVNDLY
+113 SLFVLLNLVNDLY
-126 MTLIVIVGVLI
+126 MSLIVIVGVLI

-148 SVSNKILRQMPDAF
+148 SVSNKILRQMPDTF
-162 TTIRHAFHE
+162 TAIRHAFHE
-171 HGMIDEAFSTVI
+171 HGMIDEAFNTAI
-183 DELGD
+183 DEMGD
-188 KEIGPQLRRIKEAII
+188 KEIGPQLKKIKEAII
-203 SDNPEVELEKYYDSA
+203 SNNPEVELEKYYDTA

-234 DLGDRKIDGT
+234 DLGDRKVDGT

-254 LQEIYLEILKQDKIN
+254 LQDIYLEILKQDKIN

-274 LNVIAVVPLVCI
+274 LNIIAVVPLVCI

-340 RVASVRWQ
+340 RVASVKWQ
-348 DKLYKVPIIKQIV
+348 DKLYKITIVKLVV

-366 RPHTRKN
+366 RPHTKKN
-373 RNETILIKNT
+373 RKETMLIKNT

-394 NKITAAFV
+394 NKITAAVV

-408 ILMFNITR
+408 ILMFNVTR
-416 IDIKATYEKISDE
+416 IDVKATYNKISDE

-434 QLTETQEQAAQAINE
+434 QLTEQQEQAAQAIND

-471 FTDPVTG
+471 FADPVTG

-487 VYNKIQSVKNSYIKF
+487 VYDKIQSVKNSYIKF

-514 AYYAPSVMLF
+514 AYYVPSIMLF

-564 RFSYAFKEPISTC
+564 RFSYAFKEPIATC
-577 LNNYEAGAYEA
+577 LNNYESGAYEA
-588 LEDLKEAVPYKD
+588 LEDLKEDVPYKD
-600 FQRIVE
+600 FQRIIE

-623 LETERAFFY
+623 LETERAFFH

-646 TTIGKVLGFTPMVL
+646 TAIGKVLGFTPMVL

>member
-1 MNITYVAIGLLA
+1 MSVTYIAIGLLA
-13 FSLIGILV
+13 VSVIGITV
-21 LLLYLRIIKHKYK
+21 LLVYLRLLKHKYK
-34 KNSALFAKDNLMVK
+34 KNSALFAKDNLVVK

-56 LDRLYQIVYMTFVK
+56 FDRLYQMVYMTFVK

-91 TEYELRKRTGKYMLF
+91 TEYEIRKRTGKYMLI
-106 AVIFIFI
+106 AVIFIFV
-113 SLFVLINLVNDLY
+113 SLFVLLNLVNDLY
-126 MTLIVIVGVLI
+126 MSLIVIVGVLI

-148 SVSNKILRQMPDAF
+148 SVSNKILRQMPDTF
-162 TTIRHAFHE
+162 TAIRHAFHE
-171 HGMIDEAFSTVI
+171 HGMIDEAFNTAI
-183 DELGD
+183 DEMGD
-188 KEIGPQLRRIKEAII
+188 KEIGPQLKKIKEAII
-203 SDNPEVELEKYYDSA
+203 SDNPEVELEKYYDTA

-234 DLGDRKIDGT
+234 DLGDRKVDGT

-254 LQEIYLEILKQDKIN
+254 LQDIYLEILKQDKIN

-274 LNVIAVVPLVCI
+274 LNIIAVVPLICI

-340 RVASVRWQ
+340 RVASVKWQ
-348 DKLYKVPIIKQIV
+348 DKLYKITIVKLVV

-366 RPHTRKN
+366 RPHTKKN
-373 RNETILIKNT
+373 RKETMLIKNT

-394 NKITAAFV
+394 NKITAAVV

-408 ILMFNITR
+408 ILMFNVTR
-416 IDIKATYEKISDE
+416 IDVKATYNKISDE

-434 QLTETQEQAAQAINE
+434 QLTEQQEQAAQAIND

-471 FTDPVTG
+471 FADPVTG
-478 KADADEVAR
+478 KADADEVTR
-487 VYNKIQSVKNSYIKF
+487 VYDKIQSVKNSYIKF
-502 WQVLTSFILAFI
+502 WQVLTSFVLAFI
-514 AYYAPSVMLF
+514 AYYVPSIILF

-564 RFSYAFKEPISTC
+564 RFSYAFKEPIATC
-577 LNNYEAGAYEA
+577 LNNYESGAYEA
-588 LEDLKEAVPYKD
+588 LEELKEDVPYKD
-600 FQRIVE
+600 FQRIIE

-623 LETERAFFY
+623 LETERAFFH

-675 MQMMNYFTKMS
+675 MQMMSYFTKMS

>member
-1 MNITYVAIGLLA
+1 MSVTYIAIGLLA
-13 FSLIGILV
+13 VSVIGITV
-21 LLLYLRIIKHKYK
+21 LLVYLRLLKHKYK
-34 KNSALFAKDNLMVK
+34 KNSALFAKDNLVVK

-56 LDRLYQIVYMTFVK
+56 FDRLYQMVYMTFVK

-91 TEYELRKRTGKYMLF
+91 TEYEIRKRTGKYMLI
-106 AVIFIFI
+106 AVIFIFV
-113 SLFVLINLVNDLY
+113 SLFVLLNLVNDLY
-126 MTLIVIVGVLI
+126 MSLIVIVGVLI

-148 SVSNKILRQMPDAF
+148 SVSNKILRQMPDTF
-162 TTIRHAFHE
+162 TAIRHAFHE
-171 HGMIDEAFSTVI
+171 HGMIDEAFNTAI
-183 DELGD
+183 DEMGD
-188 KEIGPQLRRIKEAII
+188 KEIGPQLKKIKEAII
-203 SDNPEVELEKYYDSA
+203 SDNPEVELEKYYDTA

-234 DLGDRKIDGT
+234 DLGDRKVEGT

-254 LQEIYLEILKQDKIN
+254 LQDIYLEILKQDKIN

-274 LNVIAVVPLVCI
+274 LNIIAVVPLICI

-340 RVASVRWQ
+340 RVASVKWQ
-348 DKLYKVPIIKQIV
+348 DKLYKITIVKLVV

-366 RPHTRKN
+366 RPHTKKN
-373 RNETILIKNT
+373 RKETMLIKNT

-394 NKITAAFV
+394 NKITAAVV

-416 IDIKATYEKISDE
+416 IDVKATYNKISDE

-434 QLTETQEQAAQAINE
+434 QLTEQQEQAAQAIND

-471 FTDPVTG
+471 FADPVTG
-478 KADADEVAR
+478 KADADEVTR
-487 VYNKIQSVKNSYIKF
+487 VYDKIQSVKNSYIKF
-502 WQVLTSFILAFI
+502 WQVLTSFVLAFI
-514 AYYAPSVMLF
+514 AYYVPSIILF

-564 RFSYAFKEPISTC
+564 RFSYAFKEPIATC
-577 LNNYEAGAYEA
+577 LNNYESGAYEA
-588 LEDLKEAVPYKD
+588 LEDLKEDVPYKD
-600 FQRIVE
+600 FQRIIE

-623 LETERAFFY
+623 LETERAFFH

>member
-1 MNITYVAIGLLA
+1 MSVTYIAVGLLA
-13 FSLIGILV
+13 VSVIGITV
-21 LLLYLRIIKHKYK
+21 LLVYLRLLKHKYK
-34 KNSALFAKDNLMVK
+34 KNSALFAKDNLVVK

-56 LDRLYQIVYMTFVK
+56 FDRLYQMVYMTFVK

-91 TEYELRKRTGKYMLF
+91 TEYEIRKRTGKYMLI
-106 AVIFIFI
+106 AVIFIFV
-113 SLFVLINLVNDLY
+113 SLFVLLNLVNDLY
-126 MTLIVIVGVLI
+126 MSLIVIVGVLI

-148 SVSNKILRQMPDAF
+148 SVSNKILRQMPDTF
-162 TTIRHAFHE
+162 TAIRHAFHE
-171 HGMIDEAFSTVI
+171 HGMIDEAFNTAI
-183 DELGD
+183 DEMGD
-188 KEIGPQLRRIKEAII
+188 KEIGPQLKKIKEAII
-203 SDNPEVELEKYYDSA
+203 SDNPEVELEKYYDTA

-234 DLGDRKIDGT
+234 DLGDRKVDGT

-254 LQEIYLEILKQDKIN
+254 LQDIYLEILKQDKIN

-274 LNVIAVVPLVCI
+274 LNIIAVVPLICI

-340 RVASVRWQ
+340 RVASVKWQ
-348 DKLYKVPIIKQIV
+348 DKLYKITIVKLVV

-366 RPHTRKN
+366 RPHTKKN
-373 RNETILIKNT
+373 RKETMLIKNT

-408 ILMFNITR
+408 ILMFNVTR
-416 IDIKATYEKISDE
+416 IDVKATYNKISDE

-434 QLTETQEQAAQAINE
+434 QLTEQQEQAAQAIND

-471 FTDPVTG
+471 FADPVTG
-478 KADADEVAR
+478 KADADEVTR
-487 VYNKIQSVKNSYIKF
+487 VYDKIQSVKNSYIKF
-502 WQVLTSFILAFI
+502 WQVLTSFVLAFI
-514 AYYAPSVMLF
+514 AYYVPSIILF

-564 RFSYAFKEPISTC
+564 RFSYAFKEPIATC
-577 LNNYEAGAYEA
+577 LNNYESGAYEA
-588 LEDLKEAVPYKD
+588 LEDLKEDVPYKD
-600 FQRIVE
+600 FQRIIE

-623 LETERAFFY
+623 LETERAFFH

-675 MQMMNYFTKMS
+675 MQMMSYFTKMS

>member
-1 MNITYVAIGLLA
+1 MSVTYIAIGLLA
-13 FSLIGILV
+13 VSVIGITV
-21 LLLYLRIIKHKYK
+21 LLVYLRLLKHKYK
-34 KNSALFAKDNLMVK
+34 KNSALFAKDNLVVK

-56 LDRLYQIVYMTFVK
+56 FDRLYQMVYMTFVK

-91 TEYELRKRTGKYMLF
+91 TEYEIRKRTGKYMLI
-106 AVIFIFI
+106 AVIFIFV
-113 SLFVLINLVNDLY
+113 SLFVLLNLVNDLY
-126 MTLIVIVGVLI
+126 MSLIVIVGVLI

-148 SVSNKILRQMPDAF
+148 SVSNKILRQMPDTF
-162 TTIRHAFHE
+162 TAIRHAFHE
-171 HGMIDEAFSTVI
+171 HGMIDEAFNTAI
-183 DELGD
+183 DEMGD
-188 KEIGPQLRRIKEAII
+188 REIGPQLKKIKEAII
-203 SDNPEVELEKYYDSA
+203 SDNPEVELEKYYDTA

-234 DLGDRKIDGT
+234 DLGDRKVDGT

-254 LQEIYLEILKQDKIN
+254 LQDIYLEILKQDKIN

-274 LNVIAVVPLVCI
+274 LNIIAVVPLICI

-340 RVASVRWQ
+340 RVASVKWQ
-348 DKLYKVPIIKQIV
+348 DKLYKITIVKLVV

-366 RPHTRKN
+366 RPHTKKN
-373 RNETILIKNT
+373 RKETMLIKNT

-394 NKITAAFV
+394 NKITAAVV

-408 ILMFNITR
+408 ILMFNVTR
-416 IDIKATYEKISDE
+416 IDVKATYNKISDE

-434 QLTETQEQAAQAINE
+434 QLTEQQEQAAQAIND

-471 FTDPVTG
+471 FADPVTG
-478 KADADEVAR
+478 KADADEVTR
-487 VYNKIQSVKNSYIKF
+487 VYDKIQSVKNSYIKF
-502 WQVLTSFILAFI
+502 WQVLTSFVLAFI
-514 AYYAPSVMLF
+514 AYYVPSIILF

-564 RFSYAFKEPISTC
+564 RFSYAFKEPIATC
-577 LNNYEAGAYEA
+577 LNNYESGAYEA
-588 LEDLKEAVPYKD
+588 LEDLKEDVPYKD
-600 FQRIVE
+600 FQRIIE

-623 LETERAFFY
+623 LETERAFFH

-646 TTIGKVLGFTPMVL
+646 TAIGKVLGFTPMVL

>member
-1 MNITYVAIGLLA
+1 MSVTYIAIGLLA
-13 FSLIGILV
+13 FSIIGITV
-21 LLLYLRIIKHKYK
+21 LLIYLRMVKHKYK
-34 KNSALFAKDNLMVK
+34 KNSALFAKDNLVVK
-48 NKSSFKDI
+48 NKTSFKDAF
-56 LDRLYQIVYMTFVK
+56 DRLFQIVYMTFVK
-70 MPVIKYYTKKT
+70 MPIIKYYTKKT

-91 TEYELRKRTGKYMLF
+91 TEYELRRRSGKYMLI
-106 AVIFIFI
+106 AVIFIFV
-113 SLFVLINLVNDLY
+113 SLFVLLNLVNDLY
-126 MTLIVIVGVLI
+126 MSLIVIVGVLI

-148 SVSNKILRQMPDAF
+148 SVSNKILRQMPDVF

-171 HGMIDEAFSTVI
+171 HGMIDEAFSTAI
-183 DELGD
+183 DEFGD

-234 DLGDRKIDGT
+234 DLGDRKVDGT

-254 LQEIYLEILKQDKIN
+254 LQDIYLEILKQDKIN

-274 LNVIAVVPLVCI
+274 LNIIAVVPLVCI
-286 KPLQAWAESNFPA
+286 KPLQGWAESNFPA

-313 SLIIISIFVSYLM
+313 SLIIISIFVSYLL

-340 RVASVRWQ
+340 RVTNVRWQ
-348 DKLYKVPIIKQIV
+348 DKLYKHTLVKMIV
-361 DAFKS
+361 DAFKTKE
-366 RPHTRKN
+366 HTRKY
-373 RNETILIKNT
+373 RRETELIKNT

-408 ILMFNITR
+408 ILMLNITR
-416 IDIKATYEKISDE
+416 IDIRATYTKISDE

-434 QLTETQEQAAQAINE
+434 QLTEQQEAAAQAIND

-461 NVTKEQLEME
+461 NVTKEQIEME
-471 FTDPVTG
+471 MTDPVTG

-487 VYNKIQSVKNSYIKF
+487 VYDKIQNVKNSYIKF
-502 WQVLTSFILAFI
+502 WQVLTSFILALI
-514 AYYAPSVMLF
+514 AYYVPSLVLF

-549 YIDRIDVQTILEWLC
+549 YIDRVDVQTILEWLC
-564 RFSYAFKEPISTC
+564 RFSYAFKEPIATC
-577 LNNYEAGAYEA
+577 LNNYEAGAYDA
-588 LEDLKEAVPYKD
+588 LEELKEVVPYKD

-623 LETERAFFY
+623 LETERAFFH

-646 TTIGKVLGFTPMVL
+646 VTIGKVLGFTPMVL

-675 MQMMNYFTKMS
+675 MQMMSYFTKMS